1 MESKNE
7 TRVFLVDDHQLMR
20 EGLKTVLAAEPGIVV
35 AGEAGS
41 YEEMVKRLPKRGV
54 DILILDISLPDK
66 NGLEILKDL
75 RERHPNMKTLILS
88 MHPEERFGVRALKA
102 GAWGYV
108 NKQTAA
114 TELTSALERIRSGK
128 KFVSPELADQLLDE
142 IDQPR
147 PQAPHELLTDREFEI
162 LQLIATG
169 KSAADIG
176 KQLSLS
182 VNTITTYRT
191 RILHKMNLRNNADLI
206 RYSLEHRLID

>member
-20 EGLKTVLAAEPGIVV
+20 EGLKTVLAAEPGIMI

-41 YEEMVKRLPKRGV
+41 YEEMIKRLPKRGV
-54 DILILDISLPDK
+54 DVLILDISLPDR

-114 TELTSALERIRSGK
+114 TELVSALERIRNGK
-128 KFVSPELADQLLDE
+128 KFVSPELAEQLLDE

-169 KSAADIG
+169 KSAAQIG
-176 KQLSLS
+176 QQLSLS